1 MLLEEKGVLG
11 LMSKTVKRVS
21 ITIEEDLLKDLDKY
35 VELQQTINKD
45 ASRSGEICKLVEK
58 WIPKDSP

>member
-1 MLLEEKGVLG
+1 
-11 LMSKTVKRVS
+11 MSKTVKRVS
-21 ITIEEDLLKDLDKY
+21 ITIESDLLKDLDKY